1 MQRTRFIWAGVA
13 CLVACALLFLSL
25 GMWLGGHPGDLPTR
39 LQKIFVAKDDRVRA
53 QLIDEIHDSYYKD
66 IPKSKLEQA
75 SLDGIVQ
82 SLHDRFSHYF
92 TPAENKLFN
101 KSVSGQQSFSGIG
114 TTVAEDKRGL
124 AIQEVFPGGPAAR
137 AGIHKSDVIV
147 AVAGKS
153 IAGEPSK
160 LSTAKVRGPAGT
172 SVTLTVLTPSSGK
185 KRTVSVKRARLLV
198 PEVIETGVENVG
210 GVRIGKAHL
219 LAFNQ
224 GAHGELKDVIDRELS
239 EGHARG
245 ILLDLRGNGGGLLEE
260 GVLVSSIFM
269 DKGLVVSTKG
279 RHRPERRFDAV
290 GGAIPSKVPVV
301 VLVDG
306 GTASAAEIVTGAL
319 RDHGRATVVG
329 TKTFGK
335 GVFQEVQSLTNGGAL
350 DLTVGSFYLPN
361 GENLAGHGIIPTV
374 KAKDDPKTRRDEA
387 LPVALKTLAAKVE
400 SGR

>member
-25 GMWLGGHPGDLPTR
+25 GLWLGGHPEHLPTGI
-39 LQKIFVAKDDRVRA
+39 QKVFVSKDDRVRA
-53 QLIDEIHDSYYKD
+53 QLVKEIQASYYKKV
-66 IPKSKLEQA
+66 PKGQLEQA

-92 TPAENKLFN
+92 TPAENKIFN

-124 AIQEVFPGGPAAR
+124 AIQEVFPGGPAAQ
-137 AGIHKSDVIV
+137 AGIRKGDVIV
-147 AVAGKS
+147 AVTGKS
-153 IAGEPSK
+153 IASEPSK
-160 LSTAKVRGPAGT
+160 LSTAKVRGPAGS
-172 SVTLTVLTPSSGK
+172 SVKLTVLTPSTGK
-185 KRTVSVKRARLLV
+185 KRTLSVKRARLRV
-198 PEVIETGVENVG
+198 PEVIETGIENVG
-210 GVRIGKAHL
+210 GVKIGKAHL
-219 LAFNQ
+219 LAFNE

-239 EGHARG
+239 QGARG

-260 GVLVSSIFM
+260 GVLVSSIFVE
-269 DKGLVVSTKG
+269 KGLVVSTKG
-279 RHRPERRFDAV
+279 MHRTERKFDAV
-290 GGAIPSKVPVV
+290 GGAIPPKIPVV

-319 RDHGRATVVG
+319 RDHGRATIVG

-335 GVFQEVQSLTNGGAL
+335 GVFQEVQWLSNGGAL

-361 GENLAGHGIIPTV
+361 GENLAGHGIIPPV
-374 KAKDDPKTRRDEA
+374 KAQDDPKTRRDEA
-387 LPVALKTLAAKVE
+387 LPVALKTLAAKVD

>member
-25 GMWLGGHPGDLPTR
+25 GLWLGGHPEHLPTGV
-39 LQKIFVAKDDRVRA
+39 QKVFVSKDERVRA
-53 QLIDEIHDSYYKD
+53 QLIKEIQASYYKKV
-66 IPKSKLEQA
+66 PKSQLEQA
-75 SLDGIVQ
+75 SLDGIVS
-82 SLHDRFSHYF
+82 SLKDRFSHYF
-92 TPAENKLFN
+92 TPAENKIFN
-101 KSVSGQQSFSGIG
+101 KSVSGQESFSGIG

-137 AGIHKSDVIV
+137 AGIAKGDVIV

-172 SVTLTVLTPSSGK
+172 SVALTVLTPSSGK
-185 KRTVSVKRARLLV
+185 KRTLTVKRARLAV
-198 PEVIETGVENVG
+198 PEVIETGVEDVG
-210 GVRIGKAHL
+210 GVKIGKAHL

-224 GAHGELKDVIDRELS
+224 GAHAELKDAIDRELKQ
-239 EGHARG
+239 GAKG
-245 ILLDLRGNGGGLLEE
+245 VLLDLRGNGGGLLEE
-260 GVLVSSIFM
+260 GVLVSSIFV
-269 DKGLVVSTKG
+269 DKGLIVSTKG
-279 RHRPERRFDAV
+279 RNRPERKFE
-290 GGAIPSKVPVV
+290 AIPGGIPSNIPVV

-335 GVFQEVQSLTNGGAL
+335 GVFQEVQSLSNGGAL
-350 DLTVGSFYLPN
+350 DLTVGSFYLPH
-361 GENLAGHGIIPTV
+361 GENLAGHGIIPPV
-374 KAKDDPKTRRDEA
+374 KAQDDPKTKRDEA
-387 LPVALKTLAAKVE
+387 LPVALKTLAAKVK
-400 SGR
+400 SSR